1 MAQQSSTDHRSKQ
14 EHKLFSVMG
23 WIVQGH
29 AIELIIANSAADAEY
44 YAIHELGFVKVD
56 GTTLACDGVHVG
68 PTDTK
73 E

>member
-1 MAQQSSTDHRSKQ
+1 MAEQPSGHGSKQ

-29 AIELIIANSAADAEY
+29 TVELIVAKSEADAEY

-56 GTTLACDGVHVG
+56 GTAMISDHVHVG
-68 PTDTK
+68 PMDTK